1 MTGGNLRLFILP
13 DDFISF
19 SFDVQ
24 CILPC
29 HHAIEIDRH
38 DIMQVESHIVIAEFL
53 MDKAGEDMLAG
64 MVLHMV
70 EAADPVDDTMDLR
83 SFC

>member
-1 MTGGNLRLFILP
+1 
-13 DDFISF
+13 
-19 SFDVQ
+19 
-24 CILPC
+24 
-29 HHAIEIDRH
+29 
-38 DIMQVESHIVIAEFL
+38 MQVESHIVIAEFL
-53 MDKAGEDMLAG
+53 MDNAGEDMLAG